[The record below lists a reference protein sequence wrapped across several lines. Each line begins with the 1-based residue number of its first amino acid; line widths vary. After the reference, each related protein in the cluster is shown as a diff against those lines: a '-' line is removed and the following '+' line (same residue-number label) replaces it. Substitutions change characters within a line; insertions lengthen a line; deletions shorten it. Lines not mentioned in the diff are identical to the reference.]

1 MAKPDDRSDNVEKLQ
16 ESVQNTIENFR
27 EAQDYLSEHADEI
40 TGDEKQ
46 QIESKN
52 AKRLRSIEGQR
63 AEIKDEANH
72 SNQ

>member
-1 MAKPDDRSDNVEKLQ
+1 MAKPDDRSDNVRKLQ

-27 EAQDYLSEHADEI
+27 EAQDYLSEYAEEI
-40 TGDEKQ
+40 TGEEKQ
-46 QIESKN
+46 QIEEKN

-63 AEIKDEANH
+63 AEIKDEAK